1 MISPNQFK
9 NGITIVLDGMLYKI
23 IWFQPVKPAKGGGF
37 VRTKMKKFKDGTVHE
52 RNFKSEEAIEE
63 AFLENRQLQYQYHSQ
78 DAYHFMDTESYEDW
92 VLSKEVLG
100 DSVDYLKEGMHITGS
115 LYNGEIIDITLPV
128 FVELKVTHTEPGIKG
143 DTARQALKPATLQTG
158 ATIQVP
164 LFVNEGDII
173 KIDTRTHEYAGRA

>member
-52 RNFKSEEAIEE
+52 RNFKSEETIEE

-100 DSVDYLKEGMHITGS
+100 DSVDYLKEDMHITGS